1 MMGFSEGSKAEV
13 KGIIAYS
20 RQSAGERKYILK
32 EGDATFSFKSRD
44 YFENGEAVSVSGTV
58 ESLADF
64 SIKPEKITVLEGKE
78 AEKVYSEVEQ
88 KLMDK
93 VELNDAL
100 LFENPA
106 STVLTEKIKELA
118 RKFIAAKELNRYIL
132 LRFHGDA
139 DGISGALALKNI
151 LRFRAYQ
158 QNSAVYS
165 PRDAVNDLGNLHHEN
180 KPLVVLLDF
189 GTNAQSIGGLKLLKA
204 GNLEVI
210 CIDHHP
216 LHADVESNVNALL
229 SPWTVEGLEE
239 QSKYTAGYLASEI
252 ANMCGAENCGRFA
265 KIACAGD
272 KSDVA
277 EPDDKDRKTA
287 LVLDYL
293 GAHTSFGNNLEFYAD
308 VLKKEELYSSIY
320 SQAHEK
326 INEALERA
334 LPKVKKSEKNGIIVY
349 TMQLDGIIEPKEF
362 PNRSKVTTAVFEH
375 FKSDSP
381 MVVIGYGKRTIILR
395 GNDAFIERGNSF
407 SEIIGNISSTMKD
420 FVMSGGGHAK
430 AAAVRVEEGYEKST
444 IDRITEEFK

>member
-1 MMGFSEGSKAEV
+1 MMGFSEGQKIEV

-20 RQSAGERKYILK
+20 RAFGGERKYFLK
-32 EGDATFSFKSRD
+32 TGDASINFKSRD
-44 YFENGEAVSVSGTV
+44 FFGNGAIVSLEGIL

-64 SIKPEKITVLEGKE
+64 TVKPEKITLLEGKE
-78 AEKVYSEVEQ
+78 ADDAYREIEKKTMHNAEI
-88 KLMDK
+88 
-93 VELNDAL
+93 NDSL

-106 STVLTEKIKELA
+106 STALKGKISEIA
-118 RKFIAAKELNRYIL
+118 RKFIAAKELNRYVL

-139 DGISGALALKNI
+139 DGIAGALALRKF

-189 GTNAQSIGGLKLLKA
+189 GTNEQSIDGLKLLKA

-216 LHADVESNVNALL
+216 MHADAESNASVLL
-229 SPWTVEGLEE
+229 SPWTVEGLED

-252 ANMCGAENCGRFA
+252 ANACGAETGNLA

-272 KSDVA
+272 KSDVS
-277 EPDDKDRKTA
+277 EPGDEDRKTA

-293 GAHTSFGNNLEFYAD
+293 GAHTSFGNSLEFYAE

-320 SQAHEK
+320 SQASEK

-334 LPKVKKSEKNGIIVY
+334 VPKVKKSEKNGIIVY
-349 TMQLDGIIEPKEF
+349 TVQLEGVVEPKEF

-375 FKSDSP
+375 FKTDLP
-381 MVVIGYGKRTIILR
+381 MITIGYGKRTLILR
-395 GNDAFIERGNSF
+395 GNDAFLKRGNSF
-407 SEIIGNISSTMKD
+407 SEIVKKLSSSMKD
-420 FVMSGGGHAK
+420 FIMSGGGHAK

-444 IDRITEEFK
+444 VDRLIEELK

>member
-1 MMGFSEGSKAEV
+1 MIGFSEGQKIEV
-13 KGIIAYS
+13 KGIITYS
-20 RQSAGERKYILK
+20 RGFGGERKYFLK
-32 EGDATFSFKSRD
+32 SGDATFCFRSRD
-44 YFENGEAVSVSGTV
+44 SFGNGDVVSVDGIL
-58 ESLADF
+58 ESLTDF
-64 SIKPEKITVLEGKE
+64 IIKPEKIILLEGKE
-78 AEKVYSEVEQ
+78 VDDAYEGIEK
-88 KLMDK
+88 KIMDK
-93 VELNDAL
+93 TEIKDSL

-106 STVLTEKIKELA
+106 STALKSKIKEVAGKL
-118 RKFIAAKELNRYIL
+118 IAAKELNRYIL

-139 DGISGALALKNI
+139 DGIAGALALRKF

-180 KPLVVLLDF
+180 HPLIVLLDF
-189 GTNAQSIGGLKLLKA
+189 GTNEQSIDGLKLLKA
-204 GNLEVI
+204 GGLEVI

-216 LHADVESNVNALL
+216 LHSDVKSNVNILL
-229 SPWTVEGLEE
+229 SPWTVEGLED

-252 ANMCGAENCGRFA
+252 ANMCGVETDNLA

-277 EPDDKDRKTA
+277 SPGEEDRKTA

-293 GAHTSFGNNLEFYAD
+293 AAHTSFGNSLEFYAD

-320 SQAHEK
+320 SQASEK

-349 TMQLDGIIEPKEF
+349 VVPLDGVVEPKQF

-375 FKSDSP
+375 FKTDSP
-381 MVVIGYGKRTIILR
+381 MITIGYGKRTIILR
-395 GNDAFIERGNSF
+395 GNDGFLKKGYSF
-407 SEIIGNISSTMKD
+407 SEIVKKLSSDMKD

-444 IDRITEEFK
+444 IDRLIEELG